1 VLRNSEW
8 SDEKNEIILIFD
20 LEANKLEKVMKRIG
34 PEVALEEHS
43 EAFLK
48 AHKKVISGPRIEKGR
63 WVVEKEREHAIA
75 TKYIKL
81 LLKQAKSKD
90 RGSIKKALNKKTKV
104 LSDKEVIA
112 KYKKNKEFR
121 EYFSAYLKG
130 KEEFEEY

>member
-1 VLRNSEW
+1 
-8 SDEKNEIILIFD
+8 
-20 LEANKLEKVMKRIG
+20 MKRIG

-63 WVVEKEREHAIA
+63 WVIEKEREHAVA
-75 TKYIKL
+75 THYIKL

-121 EYFSAYLKG
+121 EYFSTYLKG
-130 KEEFEEY
+130 IEEFEEY